1 MGLEKRGHKK
11 EMLSKN
17 RNNNFWQGKKVLITG
32 HTGFKGSWLTLWL
45 NELGAEILGYAL
57 EPDCDKSL
65 FNQLN
70 LQEKCINKI
79 ENILDQKTLEKVILD
94 FSPDVVFHLA
104 AQPLVGFSY
113 KNPSL
118 TWSVNVMGTIHVLEA
133 LRKIQKKVIALII
146 TSDKVY
152 KNFEWDYA
160 YREDDKLGG
169 DDPYSGS
176 KAAVEIAVNS
186 WRLSFCGNSSHQ
198 SKFLKIATAR
208 AGNVIG
214 GGDWIESRIIP
225 DLIDS
230 LVKNKEVLLRNP
242 LSTRPW
248 QHVLEPLSGYL
259 KLAERM
265 YLQNQK
271 YLESGFN
278 FGPNIE
284 SNQTVKFLIKKCLI
298 YWDGKFKELKQDN
311 SPHEAGKLNVSIE
324 KSFHKLNWKPTWDF
338 ETTVKKTILWYRNFL
353 LDGVDP
359 LSCCL
364 NDLSD
369 FENQKNIN

>member
-1 MGLEKRGHKK
+1 MGLDKAGHTKK
-11 EMLSKN
+11 TFSE
-17 RNNNFWQGKKVLITG
+17 NNNQNFWEGKKVLITG

-45 NELGAEILGYAL
+45 NKLGAEITGYSL
-57 EPDCDKSL
+57 EPDSNKSL

-79 ENILDQKTLEKVILD
+79 ENIEDQKKLEKVILD
-94 FSPDVVFHLA
+94 FDPDIVFHLA

-113 KNPSL
+113 SKPSL
-118 TWSVNVMGTIHVLEA
+118 TWSVNVMGTINVLEA
-133 LRKIQKKVIALII
+133 LRKIQKKVVALII

-186 WRLSFCGNSSHQ
+186 WRHSFCGNSSHQ
-198 SKFLKIATAR
+198 TQFLKIATAR

-214 GGDWIESRIIP
+214 GGDWVESRIIP
-225 DLIDS
+225 DLING
-230 LVKNKEVLLRNP
+230 LEKKEEVLLRNP
-242 LSTRPW
+242 ISTRPW

-259 KLAERM
+259 RLTKMM
-265 YLQNQK
+265 YLQNNK
-271 YLESGFN
+271 EFETSFN

-284 SNQTVKFLIKKCLI
+284 SNQTVKYLIQKCLI
-298 YWDGKFKELKQDN
+298 YWDGKFNEMKQN
-311 SPHEAGKLNVSIE
+311 NLPHEAGKLNVSIE
-324 KSFHKLNWKPTWDF
+324 KAFHKLNWKPTWDF
-338 ETTVKKTILWYRNFL
+338 ETTVKKTILWYKKFI

-364 NDLSD
+364 NDLTD
-369 FENQKNIN
+369 FENESK